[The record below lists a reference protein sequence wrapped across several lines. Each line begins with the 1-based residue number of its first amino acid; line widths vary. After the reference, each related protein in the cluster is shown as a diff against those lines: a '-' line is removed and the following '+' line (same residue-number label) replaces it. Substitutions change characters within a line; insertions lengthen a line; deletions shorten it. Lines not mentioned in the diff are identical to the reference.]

1 MALGRAVAAWQH
13 VEMALSRVFIKLLRC
28 RGSEEVA
35 SAAFYTPR
43 DFSLQLNMT
52 MNVAKLALS
61 EAKFKKFKKLR
72 DRCDAES
79 VYRNAFVHFVLTNV
93 TPYEKYAFY
102 LVPNPWNPAYRRP
115 KALPHSIHVDHIKA
129 AGGRFFKLSNDLND
143 FLRQVPRRAMRPEGR
158 VRKAQ
163 QPSPHQRRRSRNSK
177 SHQTPPRSSRV

>member
-13 VEMALSRVFIKLLRC
+13 VEMALSDVFIKLMRC

-52 MNVAKLALS
+52 QNVAKLALS
-61 EAKFKKFKKLR
+61 EAKFKEFKKLR

-79 VYRNAFVHFVLTNV
+79 QYRNAFVHFILMNV

-102 LVPNPWNPAYRRP
+102 LVPNPWNPAYRKP
-115 KALPHSIHVDHIKA
+115 KALPHSIHIDHINA
-129 AGGRFFKLSNDLND
+129 AGDRFFKLSNDLRD
-143 FLRQVPRRAMRPEGR
+143 FLRQIPRRATRPGGHA
-158 VRKAQ
+158 RKAR
-163 QPSPHQRRRSRNSK
+163 QPSPRPHRRIRNPK
-177 SHQTPPRSSRV
+177 SPQTPPRSSWA